1 MKIAIKDIEVCIK
14 CTAKRCSF
22 INLASIE
29 RVFFNLSSETTICPT
44 SAISVSGPSG
54 KSIEKRFIIAE
65 KGIICVE
72 CGLCVKYCSHHNL
85 SIENYNANTSA
96 FGNLTSL
103 QIKAVTSLYLNGL
116 FGFAAN
122 TNRNNS
128 LSFDGYVASEKGEE
142 AFVEIDYKDDSLE
155 CVRRLLGDIIK
166 YSDTH
171 NVKNGI
177 VVLSRLPQ
185 VGSRDVYN
193 LLEKMKK
200 FPTTDDINIY
210 MTTFSHLMAIYL
222 YMEPST
228 SYLFEN
234 LLYNPIKEDICTYQ
248 KKVKNLLQTL
258 YLHCLMRFKATL

>member
-1 MKIAIKDIEVCIK
+1 MKIVIKDTDVCIK

-29 RVFFNLSSETTICPT
+29 HAFFNLSSETTICPT
-44 SAISVSGPSG
+44 SAIGGSGPSG
-54 KSIEKRFIIAE
+54 KSIEKQFIIAE
-65 KGIICVE
+65 KGTCCVE
-72 CGLCVKYCSHHNL
+72 CGLCVKHCSHQNL

-166 YSDTH
+166 YSDIH
-171 NVKNGI
+171 KVKNGI
-177 VVLSRLPQ
+177 VVLSKLPQ

-193 LLEKMKK
+193 LLEKMQK
-200 FPTTDDINIY
+200 FPSTNDICIY
-210 MTTFSHLMAIYL
+210 MTTFSHLRAIYL
-222 YMEPST
+222 YIMESNA
-228 SYLFEN
+228 SYLFED
-234 LLYNPIKEDICTYQ
+234 LLYNPIKEDIRTYQ
-248 KKVKNLLQTL
+248 KKVENLFTDIVPLL
-258 YLHCLMRFKATL
+258 FDEI

>member
-1 MKIAIKDIEVCIK
+1 MKIVIKDIELCAK

-22 INLASIE
+22 INLATIE
-29 RVFFNLSSETTICPT
+29 RAFFNLSSETTICPT
-44 SAISVSGPSG
+44 SAIGGNGPSD
-54 KSIEKRFIIAE
+54 KSIKKRFIIAE
-65 KGIICVE
+65 KGISCVE
-72 CGLCVKYCSHHNL
+72 CGLCVKHCSHQNL
-85 SIENYNANTSA
+85 SIEDYNANTSA
-96 FGNLTSL
+96 FGNLTGL

-171 NVKNGI
+171 SVKNGI

-200 FPTTDDINIY
+200 FPTTNDISIY
-210 MTTFSHLMAIYL
+210 MTTFSHLRAIYL
-222 YMEPST
+222 YMQPST
-228 SYLFEN
+228 LCSFEDVF
-234 LLYNPIKEDICTYQ
+234 YNPVEEDICAYQ
-248 KKVKNLLQTL
+248 QKVEKLFTDIKPPL
-258 YLHCLMRFKATL
+258 FDEI

>member
-1 MKIAIKDIEVCIK
+1 MKIAIKDIEVCAK
-14 CTAKRCSF
+14 CTSKRCSF

-29 RVFFNLSSETTICPT
+29 QAFFNLSSETTICPT
-44 SAISVSGPSG
+44 SAIGGSGPSE

-65 KGIICVE
+65 KGTCCVE
-72 CGLCVKYCSHHNL
+72 CGLCVKHCSHQNL
-85 SIENYNANTSA
+85 DVEDYNANTSA
-96 FGNLTSL
+96 FGNLTNL

-155 CVRRLLGDIIK
+155 CVRRILGDIIK

-171 NVKNGI
+171 KIKNGI

-185 VGSRDVYN
+185 IGSRDVYN

-200 FPTTDDINIY
+200 FPTTNDISIY
-210 MTTFSHLMAIYL
+210 MTTFSHLRSIYL
-222 YMEPST
+222 YMKPNT

-234 LLYNPIKEDICTYQ
+234 LLYNPIKEDLCTYQ
-248 KKVKNLLQTL
+248 KKVENLFTDIMPPL
-258 YLHCLMRFKATL
+258 FDEI